1 MKTIYMRRILYSH
14 TPTDD
19 EMLVDIK
26 KQYKLVLKTTRKHFD
41 DEKFRVRV
49 TIETLEDK

>member
-1 MKTIYMRRILYSH
+1 MKTIYLRRILFSF

-19 EMLVDIK
+19 EILEDIK
-26 KQYKLVLKTTRKHFD
+26 KQYKLVLKTTRKTFN
-41 DEKFRVRV
+41 DEQFRVRV